1 MTALGR
7 FAFAP
12 ALAVLAVAGCGGPE
26 ADQTYPVSGRITSR
40 GQPLAQGTVTFVPE
54 AGGSRV
60 ATGEIQPDGS
70 YTLTTIAPSDGAL
83 PGKYRVT
90 ITAEEV
96 VPSKVKGAVVARAAL
111 SPEEARRAPTR
122 SLIPAKYG
130 LPEASGL
137 SAVVE
142 ARSNTADFDLER

>member
-1 MTALGR
+1 M
-7 FAFAP
+7 
-12 ALAVLAVAGCGGPE
+12 
-26 ADQTYPVSGRITSR
+26 
-40 GQPLAQGTVTFVPE
+40 TFVPE
-54 AGGSRV
+54 AGGNRV

-70 YTLTTIAPSDGAL
+70 YTLTTIAPRDGAI

-90 ITAEEV
+90 ITAEEI
-96 VPSKVKGAVVARAAL
+96 VPSKVKSAAAARAAS

-122 SLIPAKYG
+122 SLIPSKYG

-142 ARSNTADFDLER
+142 AHSNTADFDLP